1 MISNQQFKT
10 EYICF
15 DHEYICFYFI
25 DILLKTLLQQA
36 GRSLN
41 QKDGEVKDSQFR
53 IASLS
58 EEVAR
63 LKKLVEVTQVGCTL
77 VCGACIN
84 KLCLASVSSSRKLFR
99 LVGVCF
105 KPTLMFVAQA
115 ELRSRP

>member
-1 MISNQQFKT
+1 MISNSLKLN
-10 EYICF
+10 ISAS
-15 DHEYICFYFI
+15 
-25 DILLKTLLQQA
+25 ILLIIIETLLQQA

-84 KLCLASVSSSRKLFR
+84 KLCLASVSSSREVFLDW
-99 LVGVCF
+99 LG
-105 KPTLMFVAQA
+105 FVSSQ
-115 ELRSRP
+115 L

>member
-1 MISNQQFKT
+1 MSRADRVMARMLVNDKQQFKT
-10 EYICF
+10 
-15 DHEYICFYFI
+15 EYICFYFI

-84 KLCLASVSSSRKLFR
+84 KLCLASVSSSREF
-99 LVGVCF
+99 F
-105 KPTLMFVAQA
+105 
-115 ELRSRP
+115 